1 MKIRLTMPRKERL
14 LIVLPYAAEEMLK
27 PKADEPVVAR
37 EFAVVR
43 AAIGV
48 PEADRVATTLDT
60 RV

>member
-1 MKIRLTMPRKERL
+1 
-14 LIVLPYAAEEMLK
+14 MLK

-48 PEADRVATTLDT
+48 PEADRVATTLDPVIEGYLSEASKQT
-60 RV
+60 QRA